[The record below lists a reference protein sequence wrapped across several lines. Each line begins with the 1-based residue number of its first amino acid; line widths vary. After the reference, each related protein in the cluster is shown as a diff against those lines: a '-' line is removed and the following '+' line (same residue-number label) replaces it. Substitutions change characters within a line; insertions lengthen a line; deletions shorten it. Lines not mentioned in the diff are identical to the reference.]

1 VAPVSESTF
10 LAAAVVALLTSPP
23 ALAWALT
30 RAHYLGRTEDLRAQ
44 LDARVRDLRT
54 ADAVIKAAEQA
65 GRIQSDHSR
74 GRHAR

>member
-1 VAPVSESTF
+1 VSEPTL

-23 ALAWALT
+23 TLAWALT

-54 ADAVIKAAEQA
+54 ADAVIKAAERA
-65 GRIQSDHSR
+65 GRIQADHSR